1 MKGRSMPVYP
11 APPADLWRVPVYVP
25 YLQPKLTQRAIGSA
39 ETKLGVKL
47 PRAYLDLLRI
57 QNGGYL
63 RLTSISPNLAPVDCI
78 AGIGPQFPSIL
89 DQDWSDVKAYMREE
103 RIRKPAR
110 IDALVPFCG
119 DGHFH
124 YCLDYR
130 RSGPRGEPRITY
142 IDIESFDT
150 DKVVAPSFAAFLRK
164 LRPSGITVA
173 IGIETTAKLGTVA
186 AAISKASRYAF
197 EAQGDQDHGYP
208 LFRAKLPGASN
219 WAFMT
224 PNVVRHG
231 FVRKSDAK
239 KNPKLRDQLPHDVER
254 FPEHP
259 DCNYFVAADFGTAA
273 GGKLSRAIE
282 KLPYPSRRVRLVD

>member
-1 MKGRSMPVYP
+1 MPVSP

-25 YLQPKLTQRAIGSA
+25 YLQPKLTQRAIVSA
-39 ETKLGVKL
+39 EAKLGVKL
-47 PRAYLDLLRI
+47 PRAYLELLRI

-63 RLTSISPNLAPVDCI
+63 RLTSISPNLAPVECI
-78 AGIGPQFPSIL
+78 AGIGPRFPSIL
-89 DQDWSDVKAYMREE
+89 AKDWGDVKAYMREE
-103 RIRKPAR
+103 GIRRPSR

-124 YCLDYR
+124 YCFDYR
-130 RSGPRGEPRITY
+130 RSGPRSEPRVTY

-150 DKVVAPSFAAFLRK
+150 DKIVAPSFDAFLRK

-173 IGIETTAKLGTVA
+173 IGIETTAKISTVA
-186 AAISKASRYAF
+186 AAISKASRYPF
-197 EAQGDQDHGYP
+197 EAQGDQDHGYH
-208 LFRAKLPGASN
+208 LFRAKLPGDSN

-224 PNVVRHG
+224 PNVVRRG
-231 FVRKSDAK
+231 FVRRSDAK
-239 KNPKLRDQLPHDVER
+239 DAKLRDQLADHVER
-254 FPEHP
+254 FPEHA
-259 DCNYFVAADFGTAA
+259 DCNYFVTADFGTAA

>member
-1 MKGRSMPVYP
+1 MPAYP
-11 APPADLWRVPVYVP
+11 APPADLWRVPVYLP
-25 YLQPKLTQRAIGSA
+25 YLQPKLTPRAIVSA
-39 ETKLGVKL
+39 EKKLGVKL

-63 RLTSISPNLAPVDCI
+63 RLTSISPNLAPVDFI
-78 AGIGPQFPSIL
+78 AGIGPRFPSIL
-89 DQDWSDVKAYMREE
+89 DKDWSDVKAYMHEE
-103 RIRKPAR
+103 GIRKPAR

-130 RSGPRGEPRITY
+130 TSGPRGEPKVTY

-150 DKVVAPSFAAFLRK
+150 DKVVAPNFDAFLRK

-173 IGIETTAKLGTVA
+173 IGIETTAKIGTVA
-186 AAISKASRYAF
+186 AAISKASRYSF
-197 EAQGDQDHGYP
+197 DAQGDQDHGYP
-208 LFRAKLPGASN
+208 LFRAKLPGDSN

-224 PNVVRHG
+224 PNVVRRG
-231 FVRKSDAK
+231 FVRRSDAK
-239 KNPKLRDQLPHDVER
+239 DVKARDQLADHVER

-259 DCNYFVAADFGTAA
+259 DCNYFVTADFGTAA

>member
-1 MKGRSMPVYP
+1 MPAYP
-11 APPADLWRVPVYVP
+11 AFPTDLWRVPIYLP
-25 YLQPKLTQRAIGSA
+25 YLQPKLTQRAIVSA
-39 ETKLGVKL
+39 ENKLGVKL

-63 RLTSISPNLAPVDCI
+63 RLTSVSPNLAPVDCI
-78 AGIGPQFPSIL
+78 AGIGSRFPSIL
-89 DQDWSDVKAYMREE
+89 GNDWGDVKEYMREE
-103 RIRKPAR
+103 GIRKPAG

-130 RSGPRGEPRITY
+130 RSGPRGEPKVTY
-142 IDIESFDT
+142 IDVESFDT
-150 DKVVAPSFAAFLRK
+150 DKVVAPNFDAFLRK

-173 IGIETTAKLGTVA
+173 IGIETTAKIGTVA
-186 AAISKASRYAF
+186 AAISKASRYTF
-197 EAQGDQDHGYP
+197 EAQGDQDHGYQV
-208 LFRAKLPGASN
+208 FRAKLPGDSN

-224 PNVVRHG
+224 PNVVRLG
-231 FVRKSDAK
+231 FVRKAEAK
-239 KNPKLRDQLPHDVER
+239 DVKMRDELAADVER

-259 DCNYFVAADFGTAA
+259 DCNYFVTADFGTAA